1 MSTKSVLLIE
11 YEASLR
17 EVLSTCLR
25 EFGGW
30 KVTLSDS
37 IKAGVD
43 RCPVICPDVVL
54 LDASTSETDALLFLE
69 QLKQYSSAHA
79 IPILLM
85 TARANWFTLEQ
96 LRQSG
101 FAGVISKP
109 FNPVTL
115 ANQIA
120 QMLGWLDEEPTN
132 LGEQNVNVNRLEI

>member
-1 MSTKSVLLIE
+1 MPTRSVLLIE

-17 EVLSTCLR
+17 EVLSTSLR

-30 KVTLSDS
+30 RVTLSDS
-37 IKAGVD
+37 IKSGVD
-43 RCPVICPDVVL
+43 QFPVVCPDVVL
-54 LDASTSETDALLFLE
+54 LDASTSETDALIFLE

-79 IPILLM
+79 IPIVLM
-85 TARANWFTLEQ
+85 TARANWFTSEQ